1 MTPDAVHR
9 EPPRSDGVRHP
20 YRHLLHPLRPI
31 ARWLVRR
38 RYEVVVHGAEHLPAA
53 GGAILAANHIGVI
66 DGPLLAIFAPRPVHA
81 LTKAEMFAGP
91 AGTFFTHAG
100 QIRLDRA
107 RSDPAA
113 VRACL
118 RVLRDGGVVGIFPE
132 GTRGDGE
139 LRTFHRGAAYLAL
152 VSGAPVVPVAM
163 IGTRVPGGGRSS
175 LPPKRSRLDI
185 VLGAPLTVTPQ
196 PWPRTRE
203 QVTATTT
210 LAQQHLRAHLDASLA
225 ALGRELPGPL
235 PPGDTDPDP
244 VTGVTEQGAS

>member
-1 MTPDAVHR
+1 MTDGAAHR
-9 EPPRSDGVRHP
+9 EPPRSDGVRYPH
-20 YRHLLHPLRPI
+20 RHLLIPLRPI
-31 ARWLVRR
+31 ARWLLRR
-38 RYEVVVHGAEHLPAA
+38 RYEVVVHGREHVPAH
-53 GGAILAANHIGVI
+53 GGVILASNHIGII

-81 LTKAEMFAGP
+81 LTKAEMFEGRSGA
-91 AGTFFTHAG
+91 FLRHAG

-107 RSDPAA
+107 QSDPWA
-113 VRACL
+113 VKACL

-139 LRTFHRGAAYLAL
+139 LRRFHRGAGYLAL
-152 VSGAPVVPVAM
+152 VSGAPVVPVT
-163 IGTRVPGGGRSS
+163 ILGTRLPGGGKSS

-185 VLGAPLTVTPQ
+185 VLGAPVAVTPQ

-203 QVTATTT
+203 QVAATTA
-210 LAQQHLRAHLDASLA
+210 LLRDHLRGHLDASIA

-244 VTGVTEQGAS
+244 APGVAEQGAS